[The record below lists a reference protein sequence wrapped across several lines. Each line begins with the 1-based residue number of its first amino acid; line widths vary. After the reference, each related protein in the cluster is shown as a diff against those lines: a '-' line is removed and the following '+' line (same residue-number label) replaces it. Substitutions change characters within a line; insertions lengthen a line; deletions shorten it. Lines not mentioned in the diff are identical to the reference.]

1 MNNKIKKNIKWILLV
16 VIIPILIVVLF
27 LNRNILFNKKLVG
40 NKITNGLYEYK
51 LDETS
56 GIQNVIIK
64 NDKVY
69 YLINNDYTYKLKEL
83 DIYTNKTKEIGSI
96 ESDSCL
102 VKNNYLSCV
111 KEGKNILYDTNF
123 KEVIKSDS
131 FDIIPYN
138 NSFLTINEKDIYFND
153 KKIRTIKDDIDNF
166 GYTDYFVTKDNTFIE
181 FVSTNDLYIYNVK
194 DDSYEKIGLYDTYAY
209 DKGLYYSEDDKLV
222 VKDLINNSTKKYN
235 NIKSEE
241 LYVSTIKDNL
251 LIYIDSKYLKIY
263 NLESNKIKILDY
275 RFKNPFDKVVANDKY
290 IYLVYQGENPKIY
303 IVNKDEINSE
313 EYSIDEYKKMQINKI
328 SNKVNELENKYNN
341 YIDIIY
347 DVKDINDYDK
357 WDEKLVN
364 EDKYELI
371 IDALNAI
378 DNVLDKLG
386 VEFLSIFKEKEYDGL
401 RIVIAREIIASKDSK
416 IQNQAGF
423 FFPNY
428 TNYNVIVAKSDSPYE
443 QTFCHEMMHAIDE
456 NAFNNR
462 YDIAGRWYDYNP
474 KKFEYGVKN
483 YIDGNMDYTLYS
495 YNEEE
500 AKNAYFVDAYSKT
513 NQSEDRARIFENV
526 CYVGDENI
534 IKEHENLLKK
544 AKYIREELLKYYPSL
559 NNSIVFDSIK

>member
-1 MNNKIKKNIKWILLV
+1 MNNKKNIKWMLLV
-16 VIIPILIVVLF
+16 VIVLILIVVLF

-40 NKITNGLYEYK
+40 NKLTNGLYEYK

-56 GIQNVIIK
+56 GVQNVIIK
-64 NDKVY
+64 NNKIY
-69 YLINNDYTYKLKEL
+69 YLTNNDYTYYLKEL
-83 DIYTNKTKEIGSI
+83 DIYTNKTKVVGSI
-96 ESDSCL
+96 ESDSCRL
-102 VKNNYLSCV
+102 NNYYLSCV

-123 KEVIKSDS
+123 KEVFSS
-131 FDIIPYN
+131 ESYNIIPYK
-138 NSFLTINEKDIYFND
+138 NSFLTVEGKDLYLNN
-153 KKIRTIKDDIDNF
+153 KKIRTIKDDIESFDVIN
-166 GYTDYFVTKDNTFIE
+166 YFVLKDNTFIE
-181 FVSTNDLYIYNVK
+181 FVSLYDLYIYNVK
-194 DDSYEKIGLYDTYAY
+194 DDSYEKIDYNDLYKY
-209 DKGLYYSEDDKLV
+209 DKGFYYDTDDKV
-222 VKDLINNSTKKYN
+222 IVKDLNNNTTKEYN
-235 NIKSEE
+235 GIKSDE

-251 LIYIDSKYLKIY
+251 FIYMDSKYLKIY
-263 NLESNKIKILDY
+263 NLESNKIKYLD
-275 RFKNPFDKVVANDKY
+275 FKFTTPMDKIEANDNY

-456 NAFNNR
+456 NAFINR